1 MVYGHQPKMIMDT
14 LKAPSLSLAI
24 RVVGCVM
31 IALRGLQCSAADSSV
46 RTLSLNDCFQRAL
59 QHNLDLQI
67 ERHESAIQQARLTG
81 ALGAYDPAFRFGSL
95 KSRLDAPATFDPK
108 KGPGRGDN
116 QYELDTDLLSAG
128 IGGLL
133 PTGGRYDVST
143 QMTRWRSKTDLR
155 LDPNFT
161 GLAENR
167 TNEFGLGTVMSLS
180 QPLLKNFWIDGERL
194 AIQVNRKNLKISELA
209 LLKKIMT
216 VVGDVQGA
224 YLEALF
230 AREALKIQ
238 QQSLEGSKK
247 LLSDVHSRIQAGAL
261 PPLEEKMYEFHV
273 LNTSADLV
281 SAEKNNWEAQA
292 ALRNL
297 ITDDLKEWV
306 GSSLELTEPLN
317 EIEEQFNQVECW
329 RDAMTKRPEVLQM
342 HLDLEKQDVVLRYD
356 RNQLYPS
363 LDLVGSYGF
372 NAVDPSLGN
381 VGSQVSRGDHGS
393 YTYGVTMSVPLGNR
407 NSRSKYRADQETRK
421 QMLLRVKQAEMQIL
435 TEVENA
441 GRQMSTSYRRID
453 PSKRARD
460 MAEQVLK
467 SEESKILLVQ
477 TTSSVVVEARRRLTV
492 NQLSAVRAIVDY
504 NKARAQLA
512 LTQGEILE
520 RNGIA
525 VNFK

>member
-1 MVYGHQPKMIMDT
+1 MIMDT

-24 RVVGCVM
+24 RIVGCVM
-31 IALRGLQCSAADSSV
+31 TALCGLQCSAADSSV

-67 ERHESAIQQARLTG
+67 ERHQAVIQEAQLRG
-81 ALGAYDPAFRFGSL
+81 SLGAYDPTFRFGAL
-95 KSRLDAPATFDPK
+95 KSRLDAPGQFDSK

-116 QYELDTDLLSAG
+116 QYELDSDILSAG

-133 PTGGRYDVST
+133 PTGTRYDVGT
-143 QMTRWRSKTDLR
+143 EMTRWRNKTDLR
-155 LDPNFT
+155 LDPAFS
-161 GLAENR
+161 GILDEHR
-167 TNEFGLGTVMSLS
+167 TNEFGLRTYMSLS

-194 AIQVNRKNLKISELA
+194 AIQVNRKNLKISELS

-224 YLEALF
+224 YLEATF
-230 AREALKIQ
+230 AQEALRIQ
-238 QQSLEGSKK
+238 QQSYESSKK
-247 LLSDVHSRIQAGAL
+247 LLSDVHTRIQAGAL
-261 PPLEEKMYEFHV
+261 PPLEEKMYQFHF
-273 LNTSADLV
+273 LNMSADVV
-281 SAEKNNWEAQA
+281 SAEKNSWEAQA

-306 GSSLELTEPLN
+306 GTSLDLTDPLT

-342 HLDLEKQDVVLRYD
+342 HLDLEKQDIVLRYD
-356 RNQLYPS
+356 RNQLFPS

-372 NAVDPSLGN
+372 NGIDPSLAN
-381 VGSQVSRGDHGS
+381 AGSQVSRGDHGS
-393 YTYGVTMSVPLGNR
+393 YSYGVTMSVPIGNR

-441 GRQMSTSYRRID
+441 GRQMSASYRRID
-453 PSKRARD
+453 PSKKARD

-477 TTSSVVVEARRRLTV
+477 TTSPVVVEARRRLTA
-492 NQLSAVRAIVDY
+492 NQLSSFRAIVDY

-512 LTQGEILE
+512 LSQGEILE
-520 RNGIA
+520 RNGIS